1 MFGSVLQTSNVWLS
15 AMNNQAIIAAA
26 NAAILVDTSDEN
38 RKKRKGAEGAS
49 APPHDIHPNDL
60 LNVLIKDHL
69 FFKQEA
75 QPVVDANSLV
85 VLFKEINVAK
95 KFAQSASS
103 WHDQEPA
110 QVPTGQKR
118 QPHPWGPKKVF
129 LMIIL
134 LDMLEKAAKKMLD
147 SPAKQTA
154 VGAIQEMSKWT
165 PLQLDQSI
173 HTFKSKFRAPIANRT
188 WKFDLVIGALAPMR
202 LRELFTE
209 LLASFIDP
217 DKTIVIAVKRSQQ
230 PETEKKLWAT
240 VSKKK

>member
-1 MFGSVLQTSNVWLS
+1 MFGSVLQTSNAWLS

-85 VLFKEINVAK
+85 VLFKELNVAK

-110 QVPTGQKR
+110 QAPTGQKR
-118 QPHPWGPKKVF
+118 QPHPWEPKKVF

-147 SPAKQTA
+147 SQAKQTA
-154 VGAIQEMSKWT
+154 VGAIQEMGI
-165 PLQLDQSI
+165 QLDHFI

-209 LLASFIDP
+209 LLASFIDQ

>member
-1 MFGSVLQTSNVWLS
+1 
-15 AMNNQAIIAAA
+15 MNNQAIIAAA
-26 NAAILVDTSDEN
+26 NAAILVDPSDEN

-49 APPHDIHPNDL
+49 APPHETHPTDL

-69 FFKQEA
+69 FFSQEA

-85 VLFKEINVAK
+85 VLFKDLNVAK

-110 QVPTGQKR
+110 HVPTGQKR

-134 LDMLEKAAKKMLD
+134 LDLMEKAAQKMLE

-154 VGAIQEMSKWT
+154 VGAVQEMGKWT
-165 PLQLDQSI
+165 PTQLDQFI
-173 HTFKSKFRAPIANRT
+173 HKFKSKFRAPIANRT

-209 LLASFIDP
+209 LIASFIDP

-230 PETEKKLWAT
+230 PDTEKKSWAT
-240 VSKKK
+240 ITKKK

>member
-1 MFGSVLQTSNVWLS
+1 M
-15 AMNNQAIIAAA
+15 
-26 NAAILVDTSDEN
+26 
-38 RKKRKGAEGAS
+38 
-49 APPHDIHPNDL
+49 
-60 LNVLIKDHL
+60 
-69 FFKQEA
+69 
-75 QPVVDANSLV
+75 
-85 VLFKEINVAK
+85 AK
-95 KFAQSASS
+95 KFAQSVSS

-118 QPHPWGPKKVF
+118 QAHPWGPKKVF

-134 LDMLEKAAKKMLD
+134 LDMMEKAAKKMQD

-154 VGAIQEMSKWT
+154 VNAIQEMGKWS

-217 DKTIVIAVKRSQQ
+217 DKTIVIAVKRSLQ
-230 PETEKKLWAT
+230 PETEKKLWAM